1 MGHMDET
8 SSARLLAA
16 VARGDRG
23 AFGELY
29 DAWAPRLFAL
39 ILRVVR
45 DREHSEE
52 VLQEV
57 FLEVWRQACQFSA
70 AKGSARA
77 WLVTVARRRAIDR
90 VRAVE
95 ASRGR
100 ETAFAGQVAPVAF
113 DETASVAHT
122 HLALGEVRAALDV
135 VGEPHRTT
143 LLLAYFSGLT
153 GREIAVRLG
162 VPIGTVKTRLRDG
175 LGKLRKELGVTQ

>member
-1 MGHMDET
+1 MGSMEET
-8 SSARLLAA
+8 SSAQLLGA

-23 AFGELY
+23 AFAQLY

-39 ILRVVR
+39 VLQVVR

-57 FLEVWRQACQFSA
+57 FLEVWRQAHQFSP

-77 WLVTVARRRAIDR
+77 WLVTLARRRAIDR

-95 ASRGR
+95 ARRSR
-100 ETAFAGQVAPVAF
+100 EAAFLAEALPVAF
-113 DETASVAHT
+113 DETEVLAHT
-122 HLALGEVRAALDV
+122 RLAVDEVRVAVDA

-143 LLLAYFSGLT
+143 LLLTYFSGLT
-153 GREIAVRLG
+153 GRGIAVRLG
-162 VPIGTVKTRLRDG
+162 VPLGTVKTRLRDG